1 MGMMKVAKRRYSTVE
16 SIFVIFYSLRDFI
29 SNITL
34 FLYFFYTFLFSLF
47 VTLKLFEPTFL

>member
-1 MGMMKVAKRRYSTVE
+1 MKVAKRRYSTVE